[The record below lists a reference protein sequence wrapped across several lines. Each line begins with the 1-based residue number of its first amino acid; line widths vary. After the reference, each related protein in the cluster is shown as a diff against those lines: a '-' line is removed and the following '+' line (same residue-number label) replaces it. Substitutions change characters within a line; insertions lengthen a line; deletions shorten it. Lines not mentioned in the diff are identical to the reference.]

1 MRGICWPKPA
11 SNPTIW
17 LGTNCQTILRRAI
30 YRTAARQQELWPRRG
45 AAIGSL
51 AVAIQS
57 YSLPL
62 HRAFREADI
71 VHYHIVH
78 DGYFGLD
85 ALPLLSRMK
94 PSIWIWH
101 DPWPMTGHCIY
112 PASCERWKTGCG
124 SCPMPNFPFAM
135 RHDRTGQAFRWKQR
149 LLVICHKSRRG
160 QDKAVIVFSG
170 SFLPKVA
177 RAPDVG
183 LQAPAGDVEALA
195 AAIRRLAE
203 NGEERRAG
211 GLAGGATAEEL
222 YGDRLFALRLGDLY
236 RSVVARRRDPGKSR
250 RPRRF
255 HAQSEPATPE

>member
-1 MRGICWPKPA
+1 
-11 SNPTIW
+11 
-17 LGTNCQTILRRAI
+17 
-30 YRTAARQQELWPRRG
+30 
-45 AAIGSL
+45 
-51 AVAIQS
+51 
-57 YSLPL
+57 
-62 HRAFREADI
+62 
-71 VHYHIVH
+71 
-78 DGYFGLD
+78 
-85 ALPLLSRMK
+85 
-94 PSIWIWH
+94 
-101 DPWPMTGHCIY
+101 
-112 PASCERWKTGCG
+112 
-124 SCPMPNFPFAM
+124 MPNFPFAM

-211 GLAGGATAEEL
+211 GLAGRATAEEL